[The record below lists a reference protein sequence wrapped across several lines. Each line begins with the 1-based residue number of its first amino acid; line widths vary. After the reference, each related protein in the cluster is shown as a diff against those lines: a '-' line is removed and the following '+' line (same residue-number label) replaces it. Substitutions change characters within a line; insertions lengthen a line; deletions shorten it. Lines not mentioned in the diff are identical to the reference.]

1 MTIKLSTFSTRQF
14 SDISFSV
21 WFVFDSRI
29 ALLAQRQSLR
39 DGREDAMGSVSS
51 CCLGNADSSRTSF
64 WGEGGGGG
72 ERLPY
77 KTGVGMLVGKF
88 QLNL

>member
-51 CCLGNADSSRTSF
+51 CCLGECGLIPNLIL
-64 WGEGGGGG
+64 GGGGG
-72 ERLPY
+72 RDSHIKL
-77 KTGVGMLVGKF
+77 GLGCSSGNF
-88 QLNL
+88 N